1 MKSEPPY
8 PADSG
13 RESQDIGLAEVVRQ
27 IVRAIQS
34 VQYGSVEVVIQNS
47 KVVQIERKEKFRFDK
62 PAKL

>member
-1 MKSEPPY
+1 MKAEPPY

-13 RESQDIGLAEVVRQ
+13 RESPDAGLAEVIQQ

-34 VQYGSVEVVIQNS
+34 VRYGSVEVVIQNS
-47 KVVQIERKEKFRFDK
+47 KVVQIERNEKFRFDK